1 MDSYAVFVE
10 GLQDLGEIENLDD
23 KIALAAVRSINKIA
37 RDGRVAIS
45 REIRRQVNL
54 PASYLSPSG
63 GRLAVSRQATRGNL
77 EAAISARGRATS
89 LARFSAGGKVGKEGV
104 TVSVS
109 PGRSVTLKRAF
120 LLRLRAG
127 RASLDT
133 QSNLGLAVRLRPGE
147 SLRGKYAAR
156 RMASGL
162 YLLYGPSVAQVFLDN
177 SGKGVATDF
186 EPEILANLEIEFGRQ
201 MAR

>member
-1 MDSYAVFVE
+1 MDTYAVFVE
-10 GLQDLGEIENLDD
+10 GLQDLGEIEGLDD

-63 GRLAVSRQATRGNL
+63 GRLAVSRQATKGNL
-77 EAAISARGRATS
+77 EAAITARGRATS
-89 LARFSAGGKVGKEGV
+89 LARFSSGGKVGKEGV
-104 TVSVS
+104 SVSVS

-120 LLRLRAG
+120 LIRLRSGTAN
-127 RASLDT
+127 LDT
-133 QSNLGLAVRLRPGE
+133 QANLGLAVRLRPGE
-147 SLRGKYAAR
+147 TLRSKYAAR

-177 SGKGVATDF
+177 SGKGVASDMT
-186 EPEILANLEIEFGRQ
+186 PEILDNLEIEFGRQ
-201 MAR
+201 MSR